1 MSVKNKDKNT
11 ITLQIVTMGNA
22 GVGKSSIIKRYITGI
37 FDNNSLSTI
46 GVEFATKE
54 ITVKDGTKINLKL
67 MDTGGQELYRSL
79 SKSYFKNS
87 NGVLFVFALNNEQS
101 FTDISE
107 WINYFNDNCFRKD
120 SVPKY
125 LIGNKCDLDSNVNE
139 ASINEVANNNDM
151 KYFQTSAKDKINI
164 NNVFEEMGEKLYE
177 EYKKSGR
184 ENNIQL
190 KSIEKPKK
198 KSCSCCHVE
207 GIL

>member
-1 MSVKNKDKNT
+1 MSVKNKDKAK
-11 ITLQIVTMGNA
+11 ITLQIITMGNA

-46 GVEFATKE
+46 GVEFSVKE

-87 NGVLFVFALNNEQS
+87 DGVLFVFALNNEQS

-107 WINYFNDNCFRKD
+107 WINYFNENCFRKD
-120 SVPKY
+120 NFPKY
-125 LIGNKCDLDSNVNE
+125 LIGNKCDLASNVNE

-164 NNVFEEMGEKLYE
+164 NKVFEEMGEKLYE
-177 EYKKSGR
+177 EYLKSGR
-184 ENNIQL
+184 VKNIQL
-190 KSIEKPKK
+190 KSAAKPNK
-198 KSCSCCHVE
+198 KSCSCAHVH
-207 GIL
+207 GNV

>member
-22 GVGKSSIIKRYITGI
+22 GVGKSSIIKRYISDI

-46 GVEFATKE
+46 GIEFSIKE
-54 ITVKDGTKINLKL
+54 MTLKNGKKIKLKL

-87 NGVLFVFALNNEQS
+87 DGVLFVFALNNEQS

-107 WINYFNDNCFRKD
+107 WINFFNENCFRD
-120 SVPKY
+120 NIPKY
-125 LIGNKCDLDSNVNE
+125 LIGNKCDLDSHVNQ
-139 ASINEVANNNDM
+139 ALINEIANNNDM
-151 KYFQTSAKDKINI
+151 KYFKTSAKEKINI
-164 NNVFEEMGEKLYE
+164 NNIFEEMGEKLYE

-198 KSCSCCHVE
+198 KSCGCGHVE
-207 GIL
+207 GSL